1 MLWSQAKAIQTI
13 YLLKKEGY
21 MSNTETNIVQEK
33 QTAEANAVAVMQPK
47 KLIAIIVA
55 ALVFLFFQFVCPVP
69 TGLERTAMSAIG
81 ILLCCI
87 VLWVTEAMPFIVTVV
102 LIFFLIPVTGIL
114 PYSTMTLDDGKVVQ
128 SVFNQ
133 SSLLVPIYCLF
144 VFTVSGAV
152 MSTPI
157 PYRVANVALKWAK
170 GNSKKLIIGFT
181 LATSV
186 LSMFVSDL
194 AASAIFIGIGL
205 SIVEAN
211 GGIKGQSNLA
221 KALTIAVG
229 AGAAIG
235 GIGTPIGNSLN
246 ILCMTMV
253 EQYMQV
259 RVTFLAWCI
268 VNIPLALVT
277 SFLSGLYV
285 SKVFKIEDIKPEAL
299 TIVESK
305 LADFGKMT
313 AREIKL
319 IVWFVIAFG
328 LMILSTWFPQINSM
342 LVAFIFC
349 VIAFI
354 PGIDLLTKKQFYAN
368 IPWEIIMMIIGV
380 QALSTGL
387 VGTGAAN
394 WFVNT
399 TFAGAEAWPA
409 ILIVLVMCVVTMILH
424 IAIPVGPPTVSVA
437 VPLMVAVVTA
447 VNGGV
452 GAEAAQIVINP
463 AVIACIGGI
472 LGGVT
477 TWLPIDSIMMICYEK
492 GWITMKEWV
501 SRAWV
506 STVILLVLTVLWTP
520 FICGIVV
527 PA

>member
-1 MLWSQAKAIQTI
+1 
-13 YLLKKEGY
+13 
-21 MSNTETNIVQEK
+21 MSAN
-33 QTAEANAVAVMQPK
+33 AEAIERNAEKEVLPAQPK
-47 KLIAIIVA
+47 EKFNTKSFVAIIIA
-55 ALVFLFFQFVCPVP
+55 AVVFLFFQFVCPVP
-69 TGLERTAMSAIG
+69 EGLERTAMSAIG
-81 ILLCCI
+81 ILLACI
-87 VLWVTEAMPFIVTVV
+87 VLWIAEAMPFIVTVV
-102 LIFFLIPVTGIL
+102 LIFFLIPITGVL
-114 PYSTMTLDDGKVVQ
+114 PYATMTLDSGKVIQ

-157 PYRVANVALKWAK
+157 PYRVANFALKWA
-170 GNSKKLIIGFT
+170 GTNSRKLIIGFSM
-181 LATSV
+181 ATAV

-194 AASAIFIGIGL
+194 AASAIFIGIGI

-211 GGIKGQSNLA
+211 GGVKGESNLA

-229 AGAAIG
+229 AAAAIG

-253 EQYMQV
+253 EQYMGV
-259 RVTFLAWCI
+259 RVTFLAWC
-268 VNIPLALVT
+268 VTNIPLALVT
-277 SFLSGLYV
+277 AFLSGLYV
-285 SKVFKIEDIKPEAL
+285 SKVFKVEDIKPEAL
-299 TIVESK
+299 TVVEAK
-305 LADFGKMT
+305 LQNFGKMT
-313 AREIKL
+313 PREIKL

-328 LMILSTWFPQINSM
+328 LMIMSTWFPQINSM
-342 LVAFIFC
+342 LVAFAFC

-354 PGIDLLTKKQFYAN
+354 PGISLLTKKQFYDN

-380 QALSTGL
+380 QALATGL
-387 VGTGAAN
+387 VGTGAAT
-394 WFVNT
+394 WFVNV

-409 ILIVLVMCVVTMILH
+409 ILIVFMMCLITMILH

-437 VPLMVAVVTA
+437 VPLMVALVTA
-447 VNGGV
+447 VN
-452 GAEAAQIVINP
+452 AAAGSTVINP

-492 GWITMKEWV
+492 GWISMKEWV
-501 SRAWV
+501 TKAWV
-506 STVILLVLTVLWTP
+506 STVILLVLTVIWTP

-527 PA
+527 PV

>member
-1 MLWSQAKAIQTI
+1 MPINAEAIE
-13 YLLKKEGY
+13 KEGESAA
-21 MSNTETNIVQEK
+21 MPPEPKEKFNTKSFV
-33 QTAEANAVAVMQPK
+33 
-47 KLIAIIVA
+47 AIIIA
-55 ALVFLFFQFVCPVP
+55 AICFLFFQFVCPVP
-69 TGLERTAMSAIG
+69 EGLERTAMSAIG
-81 ILLCCI
+81 ILVACI
-87 VLWVTEAMPFIVTVV
+87 VLWIAEALPFIVTVV
-102 LIFFLIPVTGIL
+102 LIFFLIPVTGVL
-114 PYSTMTLDDGKVVQ
+114 PYSTTTLESGQVIQ

-157 PYRVANVALKWAK
+157 PFRVANFALKWAK
-170 GNSKKLIIGFT
+170 GNSRKLIIGFS

-194 AASAIFIGIGL
+194 AASAIFIGIGI

-211 GGIKGQSNLA
+211 GGVKGQSNLA
-221 KALTIAVG
+221 KALTIAIG
-229 AGAAIG
+229 AAAAIG

-253 EQYMQV
+253 EQYMNV
-259 RVTFLAWCI
+259 RVTFLAWCV

-277 SFLSGLYV
+277 SLLSGLYV

-299 TIVESK
+299 TVVSGK
-305 LADFGKMT
+305 LENFGKMT
-313 AREIKL
+313 PREIKL

-328 LMILSTWFPQINSM
+328 LMIMSTWFPEINSM

-354 PGIDLLTKKQFYAN
+354 PGISLLTKKQFYDN

-380 QALSTGL
+380 QALATGL

-394 WFVNT
+394 WFVDVA
-399 TFAGAEAWPA
+399 FAGAETWPS
-409 ILIVLVMCVVTMILH
+409 ILIVFMMCLITMILH

-437 VPLMVAVVTA
+437 VPLMVALVSA
-447 VNGGV
+447 VN
-452 GAEAAQIVINP
+452 AAAGSIVINP

-492 GWITMKEWV
+492 GWISMKEWV
-501 SRAWV
+501 TRAWPC
-506 STVILLVLTVLWTP
+506 TVILLILTVFWTP
-520 FICGIVV
+520 FICGIMV

>member
-1 MLWSQAKAIQTI
+1 
-13 YLLKKEGY
+13 
-21 MSNTETNIVQEK
+21 
-33 QTAEANAVAVMQPK
+33 
-47 KLIAIIVA
+47 
-55 ALVFLFFQFVCPVP
+55 
-69 TGLERTAMSAIG
+69 
-81 ILLCCI
+81 
-87 VLWVTEAMPFIVTVV
+87 
-102 LIFFLIPVTGIL
+102 
-114 PYSTMTLDDGKVVQ
+114 
-128 SVFNQ
+128 
-133 SSLLVPIYCLF
+133 
-144 VFTVSGAV
+144 
-152 MSTPI
+152 
-157 PYRVANVALKWAK
+157 
-170 GNSKKLIIGFT
+170 
-181 LATSV
+181 
-186 LSMFVSDL
+186 
-194 AASAIFIGIGL
+194 
-205 SIVEAN
+205 
-211 GGIKGQSNLA
+211 
-221 KALTIAVG
+221 
-229 AGAAIG
+229 
-235 GIGTPIGNSLN
+235 
-246 ILCMTMV
+246 
-253 EQYMQV
+253 
-259 RVTFLAWCI
+259 
-268 VNIPLALVT
+268 
-277 SFLSGLYV
+277 
-285 SKVFKIEDIKPEAL
+285 
-299 TIVESK
+299 
-305 LADFGKMT
+305 MT

>member
-1 MLWSQAKAIQTI
+1 
-13 YLLKKEGY
+13 
-21 MSNTETNIVQEK
+21 MSTTTAVQEPK
-33 QTAEANAVAVMQPK
+33 FNTKSFVA
-47 KLIAIIVA
+47 IVIA

-69 TGLERTAMSAIG
+69 AGLERTAMSAIG
-81 ILLCCI
+81 ILACCI
-87 VLWVTEAMPFIVTVV
+87 ILWVAEAMPFIVTVV

-114 PYSTMTLDDGKVVQ
+114 PYSTTTLESGQVIQ

-157 PYRVANVALKWAK
+157 PYRVANFALKWA
-170 GNSKKLIIGFT
+170 GTNSKKLIIGFSM
-181 LATSV
+181 ATAV

-211 GGIKGQSNLA
+211 GGVKGQSALA
-221 KALTIAVG
+221 KALTLGVA
-229 AGAAIG
+229 AAAAIG

-253 EQYMQV
+253 EQFMGV
-259 RVTFLAWCI
+259 RVTFLAWCV

-277 SFLSGLYV
+277 AFLSGLYV
-285 SKVFKIEDIKPEAL
+285 SRVFKVEEISPDAL
-299 TIVESK
+299 KVVENK
-305 LADFGKMT
+305 LADYGKMT

-328 LMILSTWFPQINSM
+328 LMIMSTWFPQINSM
-342 LVAFIFC
+342 LVAFAFC

-354 PGIDLLTKKQFYAN
+354 PGISLLTKEQFHAN

-387 VGTGAAN
+387 VGTGVAA

-399 TFAGAEAWPA
+399 TLAGAAAWPA
-409 ILIVLVMCVVTMILH
+409 LLIVLVMCLITMILH
-424 IAIPVGPPTVSVA
+424 ICIPVGPPTVSVA
-437 VPLMVAVVTA
+437 VPLMVALVTA
-447 VNGGV
+447 VN
-452 GAEAAQIVINP
+452 AAAGTTVINP

-492 GWITMKEWV
+492 GWVSMNEWV
-501 SRAWV
+501 TRSWV
-506 STVILLVLTVLWTP
+506 STVILLVLTVIWTP

-527 PA
+527 PV

>member
-1 MLWSQAKAIQTI
+1 MSANDTTIVKEEQA
-13 YLLKKEGY
+13 
-21 MSNTETNIVQEK
+21 
-33 QTAEANAVAVMQPK
+33 AEAAAQMVMQPK

-69 TGLERTAMSAIG
+69 EGLERTAMSAIG

-114 PYSTMTLDDGKVVQ
+114 PYSTVTLDDGKVVQ

-144 VFTVSGAV
+144 VFTVSGGV

-170 GNSKKLIIGFT
+170 GNSKKLIIGFSM
-181 LATSV
+181 ATAV

-211 GGIKGQSNLA
+211 GGVKGQSNLA
-221 KALTIAVG
+221 KALTVSIA
-229 AGAAIG
+229 AAAAIG

-277 SFLSGLYV
+277 AFLSGLYV
-285 SKVFKIEDIKPEAL
+285 TKVFKVEDIKPEAL
-299 TIVESK
+299 TVVEKK
-305 LADFGKMT
+305 LVDFGKMT

-328 LMILSTWFPQINSM
+328 
-342 LVAFIFC
+342 
-349 VIAFI
+349 
-354 PGIDLLTKKQFYAN
+354 
-368 IPWEIIMMIIGV
+368 
-380 QALSTGL
+380 
-387 VGTGAAN
+387 
-394 WFVNT
+394 
-399 TFAGAEAWPA
+399 
-409 ILIVLVMCVVTMILH
+409 
-424 IAIPVGPPTVSVA
+424 
-437 VPLMVAVVTA
+437 
-447 VNGGV
+447 
-452 GAEAAQIVINP
+452 
-463 AVIACIGGI
+463 
-472 LGGVT
+472 
-477 TWLPIDSIMMICYEK
+477 
-492 GWITMKEWV
+492 
-501 SRAWV
+501 
-506 STVILLVLTVLWTP
+506 
-520 FICGIVV
+520 
-527 PA
+527 

>member
-1 MLWSQAKAIQTI
+1 MSANDTTIVKEEQA
-13 YLLKKEGY
+13 
-21 MSNTETNIVQEK
+21 
-33 QTAEANAVAVMQPK
+33 AEAAAQMVMQPK

-69 TGLERTAMSAIG
+69 EGLERTAMSAIG

-114 PYSTMTLDDGKVVQ
+114 PYSTVTLDDGKVVQ

-144 VFTVSGAV
+144 VFTVSGGV

-170 GNSKKLIIGFT
+170 GNSKKLIIGFSM
-181 LATSV
+181 ATAV

-211 GGIKGQSNLA
+211 GGVKGQSNLA
-221 KALTIAVG
+221 KALTVSIA
-229 AGAAIG
+229 AAAAIG

-277 SFLSGLYV
+277 AFLSGLYV
-285 SKVFKIEDIKPEAL
+285 TKVFKVEDIKPEAL
-299 TIVESK
+299 TVVEKK
-305 LADFGKMT
+305 LVDFGKMT

-349 VIAFI
+349 VIAF
-354 PGIDLLTKKQFYAN
+354 
-368 IPWEIIMMIIGV
+368 IMMIIGV

>member
-1 MLWSQAKAIQTI
+1 MSINPEAIEQEGEAIAMPAEPKAKFDT
-13 YLLKKEGY
+13 K
-21 MSNTETNIVQEK
+21 SFV
-33 QTAEANAVAVMQPK
+33 
-47 KLIAIIVA
+47 AIIIA
-55 ALVFLFFQFVCPVP
+55 AVVFLFFQFVCPVP
-69 TGLERTAMSAIG
+69 EGLERTAMSAIG
-81 ILLCCI
+81 ILLACI
-87 VLWVTEAMPFIVTVV
+87 VLWIAEAMPFIVTVV
-102 LIFFLIPVTGIL
+102 LIFFLIPVTGVL
-114 PYSTMTLDDGKVVQ
+114 PYATMTLDDGKVIQ

-157 PYRVANVALKWAK
+157 PFRVANFALKWAK
-170 GNSKKLIIGFT
+170 TNSRKLIIGFT
-181 LATSV
+181 LATAV

-194 AASAIFIGIGL
+194 AASAIFIGIGI

-211 GGIKGQSNLA
+211 GGVKGQSNLA

-253 EQYMQV
+253 EQYMGV
-259 RVTFLAWCI
+259 RVTFLAWC
-268 VNIPLALVT
+268 VTNIPLALVA
-277 SFLSGLYV
+277 SFLSGWYV
-285 SKVFKIEDIKPEAL
+285 SRVFKVEDIKPEAL
-299 TIVESK
+299 TVVETK
-305 LADFGKMT
+305 LQNFGKMT
-313 AREIKL
+313 PREIKL

-328 LMILSTWFPQINSM
+328 LMIMSTWFPAINSM

-354 PGIDLLTKKQFYAN
+354 PGISLLTKKEFYAN

-380 QALSTGL
+380 QALATGL
-387 VGTGAAN
+387 VGTGAAT

-409 ILIVLVMCVVTMILH
+409 ILIVLMMCIITMILH

-437 VPLMVAVVTA
+437 VPLMVALVTA
-447 VNGGV
+447 VNT
-452 GAEAAQIVINP
+452 GAGAIVINP

-492 GWITMKEWV
+492 GWINMKEWV
-501 SRAWV
+501 TRAWPCTIILLIL
-506 STVILLVLTVLWTP
+506 TVIWTP

-527 PA
+527 PV

>member
-1 MLWSQAKAIQTI
+1 MSTTI
-13 YLLKKEGY
+13 ATQEPRF
-21 MSNTETNIVQEK
+21 NTK
-33 QTAEANAVAVMQPK
+33 SF
-47 KLIAIIVA
+47 IAIVVA
-55 ALVFLFFQFVCPVP
+55 ALVFLFFQFACPVP
-69 TGLERTAMSAIG
+69 EGLERTAMSAIG
-81 ILLCCI
+81 ILCCCI
-87 VLWVTEAMPFIVTVV
+87 ILWVAEAMPFIVTVV
-102 LIFFLIPVTGIL
+102 LIFFLVPVTGIL
-114 PYSTMTLDDGKVVQ
+114 PYSTMTLESGEVIQ

-157 PYRVANVALKWAK
+157 PYRVANFALKWA
-170 GNSKKLIIGFT
+170 GTNSKKLIIGFSM
-181 LATSV
+181 ATAV

-211 GGIKGQSNLA
+211 GGVKGKSGLA
-221 KALTIAVG
+221 KALTLGVA
-229 AGAAIG
+229 AAAAIG

-253 EQYMQV
+253 EQFMGV

-268 VNIPLALVT
+268 VNMPLALVT
-277 SFLSGLYV
+277 AFLSGLYV
-285 SKVFKIEDIKPEAL
+285 SRVFKVEEISPEAL
-299 TIVESK
+299 KVVENK
-305 LADFGKMT
+305 LADYGKMT
-313 AREIKL
+313 SREIKL
-319 IVWFVIAFG
+319 IIWFVIAFG

-342 LVAFIFC
+342 LVAFAFC

-354 PGIDLLTKKQFYAN
+354 PGINLLTKEQFHAN

-387 VGTGAAN
+387 VGTGVAA

-399 TFAGAEAWPA
+399 TLAGAAAWPA
-409 ILIVLVMCVVTMILH
+409 IIIVLVMCLITMVLH
-424 IAIPVGPPTVSVA
+424 IAIPVGPPCVSVA
-437 VPLMVAVVTA
+437 VPLMVALVTA
-447 VNGGV
+447 VN
-452 GAEAAQIVINP
+452 AASGTTAINP

-492 GWITMKEWV
+492 GWVSMNEWV
-501 SRAWV
+501 SRSWV
-506 STVILLVLTVLWTP
+506 STVILVALTVVWTP
-520 FICGIVV
+520 FICSVVV
-527 PA
+527 PV

>member
-1 MLWSQAKAIQTI
+1 MSDNVTSIS
-13 YLLKKEGY
+13 KE
-21 MSNTETNIVQEK
+21 NQV
-33 QTAEANAVAVMQPK
+33 AEANAEALIQPK

-69 TGLERTAMSAIG
+69 EGLERTAMSAIG

-87 VLWVTEAMPFIVTVV
+87 VLWVTEAMPFVVTVV

-114 PYSTMTLDDGKVVQ
+114 PFATTTLDNGTVVQ

-157 PYRVANVALKWAK
+157 PYRVANFALKWAK
-170 GNSKKLIIGFT
+170 GSSSKLIIGFSV
-181 LATSV
+181 ATSV

-211 GGIKGQSNLA
+211 GGIKGQSGLA
-221 KALTIAVG
+221 KALTVAVG
-229 AGAAIG
+229 AAAAIG

-253 EQYMQV
+253 EQYMNV
-259 RVTFLAWCI
+259 RVSFLAWCVI
-268 VNIPLALVT
+268 NIPLALVT
-277 SFLSGLYV
+277 SIISGIYV
-285 SKVFKIEDIKPEAL
+285 SKVFKVEDIKPEAL
-299 TIVESK
+299 TVVSAK
-305 LADFGKMT
+305 LENYDKMT
-313 AREIKL
+313 PREIRL
-319 IVWFVIAFG
+319 IIWFVIAFG
-328 LMILSTWFPQINSM
+328 LMIMSTWFPQINSM

-354 PGIDLLTKKQFYAN
+354 PGVSLLTKKQFYDN

-380 QALSTGL
+380 QALATGL
-387 VGTGAAN
+387 VGSGAAT

-399 TFAGAEAWPA
+399 TFAGAETWPA
-409 ILIVLVMCVVTMILH
+409 ILIVLLMCVITMILH

-437 VPLMVAVVTA
+437 VPLMIAVVTA
-447 VNGGV
+447 VNT
-452 GAEAAQIVINP
+452 GAGMIVINP

-492 GWITMKEWV
+492 GWISMNEWV

-506 STVILLVLTVLWTP
+506 PTVALLILTVIWTP
-520 FICGIVV
+520 FMCGVMV
-527 PA
+527 PV

>member
-1 MLWSQAKAIQTI
+1 MTTEEIAEPQKFET
-13 YLLKKEGY
+13 KKFV
-21 MSNTETNIVQEK
+21 SIV
-33 QTAEANAVAVMQPK
+33 
-47 KLIAIIVA
+47 VA
-55 ALVFLFFQFVCPVP
+55 ALIFLFFQFVCPVP
-69 TGLERTAMSAIG
+69 AGLERTAMSAVG
-81 ILLCCI
+81 ILVACI

-114 PYSTMTLDDGKVVQ
+114 PYSTTTTESGTVIQ

-157 PYRVANVALKWAK
+157 PYRVANFALKWA
-170 GNSKKLIIGFT
+170 GANSRKLIIGFS

-186 LSMFVSDL
+186 MSMFVSDL
-194 AASAIFIGIGL
+194 AASAIFIGIGI

-211 GGIKGQSNLA
+211 GGVKGQSGLA
-221 KALTIAVG
+221 KALTIAI
-229 AGAAIG
+229 AAAAAIG

-253 EQYMQV
+253 ETYMGV
-259 RVTFLAWCI
+259 RVSFLAWC
-268 VNIPLALVT
+268 VTNIPLALVT
-277 SFLSGLYV
+277 SLLSGLYV
-285 SKVFKIEDIKPEAL
+285 SKVFKVEEISPEAL
-299 TIVESK
+299 KVVEKK
-305 LADFGKMT
+305 LVAYDKMT
-313 AREIKL
+313 SKEIKL
-319 IVWFVIAFG
+319 IIWFVIAFG
-328 LMILSTWFPQINSM
+328 LMIASTWITSINSM
-342 LVAFIFC
+342 LVAFAFT

-354 PGIDLLTKKQFYAN
+354 PGINLVTKEQFHAS

-380 QALSTGL
+380 QALATGL
-387 VGTGAAN
+387 VGTGVAT

-399 TFAGAEAWPA
+399 LLAGAESWPP
-409 ILIVLVMCVVTMILH
+409 ILIVLVMCVITMILH

-437 VPLMVAVVTA
+437 VPLMIALVSA
-447 VNGGV
+447 VNTAN
-452 GAEAAQIVINP
+452 GAIVINP

-492 GWITMKEWV
+492 GWISMNEWV

-506 STVILLVLTVLWTP
+506 STVILLVLTVFWTP
-520 FICGIVV
+520 FICGIIV